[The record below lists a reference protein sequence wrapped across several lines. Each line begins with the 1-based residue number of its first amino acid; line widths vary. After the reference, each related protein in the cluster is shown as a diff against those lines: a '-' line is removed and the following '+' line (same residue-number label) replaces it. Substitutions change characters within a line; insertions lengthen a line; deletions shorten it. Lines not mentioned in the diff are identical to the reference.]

1 LYTRLGTREGE
12 KEIYNLAKL
21 REKKTRDCDHVK
33 CIKSLDNKILV
44 KDDEIK
50 DRWKE
55 YFNSLLNISQNIGS
69 NSRTNPPFI
78 CTQNHTFYRTIS
90 LLEVR
95 EVLKRSKLKRAVG
108 PDGIPIEAWKCLGE
122 IGVVWLTKLFNKI
135 LKTRKMPDEWRK
147 SFIVPIYKNKGD
159 IQDCTNYR
167 GIKLM
172 SHTMK
177 LWERVMET
185 RIRKLTTITENQFGF
200 MPGRSTTEAI
210 FSIRQLIE
218 KYREQR
224 KDLHMVFIDLEKA
237 YDIVPRDLIWKV
249 LDERN
254 IPRGYIDA
262 IRDMYEGSMTT
273 IKTICGVTNEF
284 PVTIGLH
291 QGSSLSPYLF
301 TLVIDELTKNI
312 QDEVP
317 WCMLFADDIVLV
329 DETREGVERKLEMWR
344 HTLESKGLKISRKKT
359 EYMYFNFSEDPC
371 RNDEMILIEGEKLTC
386 KDSFRY
392 LGSIIQV
399 NGDIDE
405 DVNNRIGAGWS
416 KW

>member
-1 LYTRLGTREGE
+1 M
-12 KEIYNLAKL
+12 
-21 REKKTRDCDHVK
+21 
-33 CIKSLDNKILV
+33 
-44 KDDEIK
+44 
-50 DRWKE
+50 
-55 YFNSLLNISQNIGS
+55 
-69 NSRTNPPFI
+69 NPPFI

-90 LLEVR
+90 LSEVR
-95 EVLKRSKLKRAVG
+95 DVLKRAKLKRAIG
-108 PDGIPIEAWKCLGE
+108 PDGIPVEAWKCLGE

-159 IQDCTNYR
+159 IQDCTNYH

-237 YDIVPRDLIWKV
+237 YDIVPRDLLWKV

-254 IPRGYIDA
+254 IPKGYIDV

-284 PVTIGLH
+284 PVTTCLH

-317 WCMLFADDIVLV
+317 WCMLFVDDIVLV
-329 DETREGVERKLEMWR
+329 DKTREGVEMKPER
-344 HTLESKGLKISRKKT
+344 
-359 EYMYFNFSEDPC
+359 
-371 RNDEMILIEGEKLTC
+371 
-386 KDSFRY
+386 
-392 LGSIIQV
+392 
-399 NGDIDE
+399 
-405 DVNNRIGAGWS
+405 
-416 KW
+416 